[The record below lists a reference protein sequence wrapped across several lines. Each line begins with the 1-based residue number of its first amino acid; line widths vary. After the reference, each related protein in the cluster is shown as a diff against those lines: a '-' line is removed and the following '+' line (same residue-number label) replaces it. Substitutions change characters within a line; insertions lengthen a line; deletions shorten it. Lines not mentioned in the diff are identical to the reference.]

1 MPTWLTQS
9 LLVGAGGFVG
19 AVLRFGVSGGVQ
31 RIAGFSSFPYGTL
44 AVNVAGCLAIGLLS
58 GLAEARQVLTP
69 ETRLLIL
76 IGLLGSFT
84 TFSTFGYETLTLVRD
99 GALLR
104 AVANVGL
111 HVGLGLGAA
120 WAGLA
125 LSRAL

>member
-1 MPTWLTQS
+1 M
-9 LLVGAGGFVG
+9 
-19 AVLRFGVSGGVQ
+19 LRFGVSGGTQ

-44 AVNVAGCLAIGLLS
+44 AVNVTGCLAIGLLS

-84 TFSTFGYETLTLVRD
+84 TFSTFGYETLTLLRD

-104 AVANVGL
+104 AAANVGL

-120 WAGLA
+120 WVGLA
-125 LSRAL
+125 LSRAP